1 MPEFIAKVGTTD
13 GIVMERTFTAD
24 SEDALRSDLLGKEY
38 LVFDVRRKGGWLDA
52 LPGFGSAR
60 VVRMKEFLLFNQ
72 ELAALIRAGLPI
84 IASLEILIERR
95 KNQAFKKALMDVRDK
110 VRGGASMSEA
120 FQSQGEMFPGIY
132 SATLASGERSGEIA
146 NVLLR
151 YISYQK
157 TMMGLKRKVT
167 GALIYPAI
175 LFVLMIG
182 LIAILITWVVPKFT
196 DFYKDFGADLP
207 LLTRLLIGVSSFV
220 TQNVLFLVVGV
231 VVALGAIRAWLQTP
245 AGKLGRDRIL
255 VRVPIIG
262 PVFHRF
268 AVSRFTRTLG
278 TLIAGGIPAV
288 TALGMSARAVG
299 NLDFES
305 RLLDVE
311 RKVRE
316 GSSLWESLE
325 ATGLFNDIAL
335 EMTRVGESTGS
346 LADMLANVSDFYDE
360 EIETRI
366 ATIMVFIEPIMLVV
380 MGSFVVLIM
389 LAIYLPL
396 LRSYAQSTY

>member
-24 SEDALRSDLLGKEY
+24 SEEALRSDLQGKEY

-52 LPGFGSAR
+52 LPGFGAAR
-60 VVRMKEFLLFNQ
+60 VVRMKEFLMFNQ

-95 KNQAFKKALMDVRDK
+95 KNQTFKKALMDVKDK

-120 FQSQGEMFPGIY
+120 FQAQGEMFPGIY

-151 YISYQK
+151 YITYQK

-167 GALIYPAI
+167 SALIYPAI

-207 LLTRLLIGVSSFV
+207 LLTRLLIGLSSFV
-220 TQNVLFLVVGV
+220 TQNVFLLIVGIV
-231 VVALGAIRAWLQTP
+231 LVAVAFRAWLKTP
-245 AGKLGRDRIL
+245 AGRLARDRFM
-255 VRVPIIG
+255 VRMPIKIG
-262 PVFHRF
+262 
-268 AVSRFTRTLG
+268 
-278 TLIAGGIPAV
+278 
-288 TALGMSARAVG
+288 RA
-299 NLDFES
+299 S
-305 RLLDVE
+305 CRE
-311 RKVRE
+311 R
-316 GSSLWESLE
+316 
-325 ATGLFNDIAL
+325 
-335 EMTRVGESTGS
+335 
-346 LADMLANVSDFYDE
+346 
-360 EIETRI
+360 
-366 ATIMVFIEPIMLVV
+366 
-380 MGSFVVLIM
+380 
-389 LAIYLPL
+389 
-396 LRSYAQSTY
+396 